1 MNGVGVEDL
10 AFDDAIGS
18 SIESEQWN
26 LMAIGGSKGIFNGS
40 AIKNVINVDFSE
52 PQGSDIQLRLTDN
65 NPNLQ
70 AISNA

>member
-1 MNGVGVEDL
+1 
-10 AFDDAIGS
+10 
-18 SIESEQWN
+18 
-26 LMAIGGSKGIFNGS
+26 MAIGGSKGIFNGS
-40 AIKNVINVDFSE
+40 AIKNVISVDFSE